1 MLVSGTGYVDAK
13 SKNLYGVENNSNKS
27 QSRSSA
33 SPNEFFGN
41 YKEETLPAKPQD
53 NLLKKI
59 SKTVKSFMMPKP
71 DTTKCKK
78 HIDVVS

>member
-1 MLVSGTGYVDAK
+1 MLVSGIGYFDAN
-13 SKNLYGVENNSNKS
+13 SNNLYGVENNNNKS

-41 YKEETLPAKPQD
+41 YKEALPAKPQD

>member
-1 MLVSGTGYVDAK
+1 MLVSGIGYFDAN
-13 SKNLYGVENNSNKS
+13 SNNLYGVENNSNKS

-33 SPNEFFGN
+33 SPNEVFAHD
-41 YKEETLPAKPQD
+41 KEDLPAKPQD

>member
-1 MLVSGTGYVDAK
+1 MLVSGIGYFDAN
-13 SKNLYGVENNSNKS
+13 SNNLYGVENNSNKS

-33 SPNEFFGN
+33 SPSEFFGN
-41 YKEETLPAKPQD
+41 YKEALPSKPQD

>member
-1 MLVSGTGYVDAK
+1 MLVSGIGYFDAN
-13 SKNLYGVENNSNKS
+13 SNNLYGVENNSNKS
-27 QSRSSA
+27 QSISSA
-33 SPNEFFGN
+33 RPNEFFGN
-41 YKEETLPAKPQD
+41 YKEALPAKPQD